1 MIIIHLIPSS
11 IKYEIWPKFYK
22 EINSWWYHNLHT
34 RDTIMMISIMFV
46 HVSDDRQRPRAGG
59 AGGGGDQA
67 DRQLP
72 LRGHRHPHL
81 LRPGGVSQHDRHRW
95 VLPVLHRMNEGMAL
109 YDYQTF
115 KLFKLRAQKFLRLIL
130 SKLRQKGW
138 ANNNKIIQS
147 PVQCAQSAARGTV
160 QMWQM
165 WLNKRAN
172 TVSIPNLHTRWNDN
186 QSIAVYL
193 PWKCYC
199 AIVLSLQWRQ
209 FNLSNVLQCWSL
221 AGAGPDYDPVYLQ
234 ISTDRDNPIALTS
247 EPASDMN
254 FYNPRYSLHLTI

>member
-1 MIIIHLIPSS
+1 MIW
-11 IKYEIWPKFYK
+11 KYAEIA
-22 EINSWWYHNLHT
+22 E
-34 RDTIMMISIMFV
+34 
-46 HVSDDRQRPRAGG
+46 
-59 AGGGGDQA
+59 
-67 DRQLP
+67 
-72 LRGHRHPHL
+72 
-81 LRPGGVSQHDRHRW
+81 
-95 VLPVLHRMNEGMAL
+95 NES
-109 YDYQTF
+109 
-115 KLFKLRAQKFLRLIL
+115 L

-138 ANNNKIIQS
+138 ANNNYIIQC

-247 EPASDMN
+247 APASDMN
-254 FYNPRYSLHLTI
+254 FYNPRYSLHLTQCPEFSIISTRASYMKPIWGILEINMKQLWSKFP

>member
-22 EINSWWYHNLHT
+22 RNKFLVIPQPSHTGYNNDDFYH
-34 RDTIMMISIMFV
+34 V
-46 HVSDDRQRPRAGG
+46 PASDDRQRPRAGC
-59 AGGGGDQA
+59 AGGCGDQA

-72 LRGHRHPHL
+72 LRGHRHPNL

-130 SKLRQKGW
+130 RKLRQKGW
-138 ANNNKIIQS
+138 ANNNNIIQCQ
-147 PVQCAQSAARGTV
+147 VQCAQSAAWGTV

-165 WLNKRAN
+165 WLNNRAN
-172 TVSIPNLHTRWNDN
+172 TVSIPNLHTRWNGN

-221 AGAGPDYDPVYLQ
+221 AGAGPRLWSCVSADIY
-234 ISTDRDNPIALTS
+234 R
-247 EPASDMN
+247 
-254 FYNPRYSLHLTI
+254 